1 MFGREI
7 RQLLIQVI
15 SSWQVL
21 AVTVVLVIYIFIVN
35 RVARLQY
42 RSPSKPPIRRP
53 RRKKTEATPSPEAE
67 ELGLEESAPEK

>member
-21 AVTVVLVIYIFIVN
+21 AVTIVLVIYISIVN
-35 RVARLQY
+35 YVARLQY
-42 RSPSKPPIRRP
+42 RSSRKPLLRKP
-53 RRKKTEATPSPEAE
+53 RRKKSEVTPSPESD
-67 ELGLEESAPEK
+67 ELGLEEGANEK